1 VRRALQRSQASA
13 EVESERALVAERLA
27 RLTPRER
34 EILCMVTAGHA
45 NKEIAAR
52 LKISQRTVENHRARV
67 MHKMEA
73 RSLADLVRASG
84 LAGVQEDA
92 TANG

>member
-1 VRRALQRSQASA
+1 MAMVASG
-13 EVESERALVAERLA
+13 L
-27 RLTPRER
+27 
-34 EILCMVTAGHA
+34 A

-73 RSLADLVRASG
+73 RSLADLVRATG
-84 LAGVQEDA
+84 IAGIPLAPGRSPA
-92 TANG
+92 GAPLSR